1 VTEVKIC
8 GISDP
13 AAMDA
18 VAEAG
23 ADWVGFVFFPASP
36 RAVTPALAASL
47 AARHPQGPKPVGL
60 FVQPTDRQ
68 IAEALAV
75 VPLAALQVLAPAARA
90 TEIRTRFGLP
100 VWHAVGVGAAPDL
113 PSAMP
118 GIDRLLLDHQA
129 APGAAVP
136 GGNATPFDWS
146 LLRGWSAPGP
156 WMLAGGL
163 TPETVADAI
172 VRTGAPGVDVSS
184 GVECRRGVKD
194 PALIRRFV
202 AAAKAARLV
211 ALAE

>member
-1 VTEVKIC
+1 
-8 GISDP
+8 
-13 AAMDA
+13 
-18 VAEAG
+18 
-23 ADWVGFVFFPASP
+23 
-36 RAVTPALAASL
+36 
-47 AARHPQGPKPVGL
+47 
-60 FVQPTDRQ
+60 
-68 IAEALAV
+68 
-75 VPLAALQVLAPAARA
+75 
-90 TEIRTRFGLP
+90 
-100 VWHAVGVGAAPDL
+100 
-113 PSAMP
+113 MP